1 MIGYWQSSKILPS
14 TTTPAENRNMEPL
27 SILAVIVLACAFG
40 LDLLLLYRQFHIAP
54 WELEISEADPEAG
67 KEAPTSS
74 SQNPRVQPLPNQDS
88 APNES
93 SPLRLNAEST
103 YDTLLTEEKAVQDE
117 LLSSTSPPP
126 PSEWPPPDAPRW
138 IFGFKFSQ
146 KFLSPAERP
155 PIFSRWYH
163 GFKLLW
169 PPLIANEFLTRR
181 PHPNP
186 RELHPQVT
194 ISILLCMGTIVVKIM
209 MVLLLS
215 TSLHDN
221 ASGEDTMGTMAVV
234 VIYEAWL
241 AVFYILFQDGL
252 YWRSRGF
259 GGVAG
264 KTMGRVRMLLFAM
277 TAVAIWVGVWSA
289 NMWDWTLFGTVG
301 LPFAMLV
308 GMSYGLA
315 WERWV

>member
-1 MIGYWQSSKILPS
+1 
-14 TTTPAENRNMEPL
+14 MEPL

-40 LDLLLLYRQFHIAP
+40 LDLLLVYRQFHIAP

-67 KEAPTSS
+67 KEAPTPSS
-74 SQNPRVQPLPNQDS
+74 LTPGVQRLTNQD
-88 APNES
+88 AALNES
-93 SPLRLNAEST
+93 SPLRPNAEPT
-103 YDTLLTEEKAVQDE
+103 YDTLPTEEKAIQDE
-117 LLSSTSPPP
+117 PLSLTSPPP

-169 PPLIANEFLTRR
+169 PSHIVDEFFTPRPNPNAR
-181 PHPNP
+181 EPHPQANVS
-186 RELHPQVT
+186 LF
-194 ISILLCMGTIVVKIM
+194 LCMGTILAKIM
-209 MVLLLS
+209 LVLFLS
-215 TSLHDN
+215 VSLDDN
-221 ASGEDTMGTMAVV
+221 ALDEDRRIGTMTAVG
-234 VIYEAWL
+234 IGEAWL
-241 AVFYILFQDGL
+241 VVFHILL
-252 YWRSRGF
+252 HNSIYWRSRGF

-264 KTMGRVRMLLFAM
+264 KTMGRLRMLLFAM

-289 NMWDWTLFGTVG
+289 NMWDWGLFGAMG
-301 LPFAMLV
+301 LPLAVLV